1 MICYRWQ
8 GNALVDDEKY
18 KIELDLDR
26 NRIKSVLL
34 ETYKTCMNVLE
45 VDFNITADEF
55 VSKVNKFLE
64 SNRVAS
70 VPISLNL
77 PSKKYPELKIDVNF
91 QKKSVIARMLNK
103 KKRIL
108 LNRYLTKL

>member
-1 MICYRWQ
+1 M
-8 GNALVDDEKY
+8 GD

-26 NRIKSVLL
+26 NRIIDILSETYRTCQDVL
-34 ETYKTCMNVLE
+34 ETKVKISLE
-45 VDFNITADEF
+45 DF
-55 VSKVNKFLE
+55 VSKIDKFLS

-70 VPISLNL
+70 VPVRINL
-77 PSKKYPELKIDVNF
+77 PAQKYPELIIEVNF